1 MLLSSASNPGRL
13 TDSAFAAITAICVAL
28 FLAVNLTMLYFA
40 VKYRR
45 SNHPQSAD
53 IDGSVLLELAW
64 TVIPTALVVFMFYL
78 GLKGYTIR
86 KDVPGDALAVNV
98 RGQMWSWTFQYANGK
113 ESSKLAVP
121 LNRAVKF
128 NLTSGDVI
136 HSFSIPAFRIK
147 GDVMPG
153 RQNTLWAVPLEKGI
167 FDIFCTEYCGT
178 GHSIM
183 LSKVVVMDEKDF
195 QEWYEAR

>member
-1 MLLSSASNPGRL
+1 MPLSHASNIGEL
-13 TDSAFAAITAICVAL
+13 TDAAFAAITAICVAL
-28 FLAVNLTMLYFA
+28 FLMVNLAMLYFA

-45 SNHPQSAD
+45 SRHPQSVD
-53 IDGSVLLELAW
+53 IDGSVSLELAW
-64 TVIPTALVVFMFYL
+64 TVIPAALVVFMFYL
-78 GLKGYTIR
+78 GLRGYTMR

-98 RGQMWSWTFQYANGK
+98 HGRMWSWTFQYANGK
-113 ESSKLAVP
+113 ESGEPAVP

-147 GDVMPG
+147 GDMVPG
-153 RQNTLWAVPLEKGI
+153 RQNTLWVVPLEKGS
-167 FDIFCTEYCGT
+167 FDVFCTEYCGT

-183 LSKVVVMDEKDF
+183 LTKVAVMDEKDF
-195 QEWYEAR
+195 KEWYEAR